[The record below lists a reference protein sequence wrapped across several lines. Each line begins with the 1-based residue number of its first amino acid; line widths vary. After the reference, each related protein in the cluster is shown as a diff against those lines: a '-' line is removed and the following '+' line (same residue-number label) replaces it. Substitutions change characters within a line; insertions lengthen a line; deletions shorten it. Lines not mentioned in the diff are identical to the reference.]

1 MPLINC
7 EISFIL
13 TWSKKCV
20 IPSTTG
26 KTEFAVTNTKRHV
39 PAPTLRTEDNI
50 NLLKQLESS
59 FKKTINWNKYQ
70 SKTTDWE

>member
-13 TWSKKCV
+13 TWSIKCV

-26 KTEFAVTNTKRHV
+26 KTEFAVTNTKHHV
-39 PAPTLRTEDNI
+39 PAPTYIYKFIE
-50 NLLKQLESS
+50 
-59 FKKTINWNKYQ
+59 TIRI
-70 SKTTDWE
+70 

>member
-1 MPLINC
+1 M
-7 EISFIL
+7 
-13 TWSKKCV
+13 
-20 IPSTTG
+20 PSTTG
-26 KTEFAVTNTKRHV
+26 KTEFAVTNTKRYV
-39 PAPTLRTEDNI
+39 AAATLRTEDNI